1 MRTELDFRDRLKELR
16 LRVVMIA
23 TDGLLMAYFWL
34 IGNVS
39 VSLTFFGTE
48 NYELVPA
55 IWMIPFV
62 IVTVSLWE
70 SFGKTAGM
78 VVIRRYPMTVKEE
91 SPTLGQRALHWL
103 GWFAFPIGMVTALRN
118 PYGNLPAE
126 QVSGIF
132 YTEPRSDMIMKPSPW
147 YRTSLGL
154 IVFATGLFTLAA
166 AIGITGASVIKL
178 ITGAGKTAKFWRDLI
193 NPDTSLFA
201 LGLKLLVE
209 TFFMAMIATMA
220 AVLVAA
226 PLSFFAARNLT
237 HGIGGRIVY
246 TLIRVLIS
254 AMRSVDALVWAIIFA
269 LWVGMGTF
277 AGALALFIHSVADLL
292 KLYSEQLEGIDQG
305 PLEAVESTGG
315 NKLQVIR
322 YGIIPQIM
330 NPYLSFTLY
339 RWDINVRM
347 ATIVGMVGGGGIGW
361 RLFSYLKAWQFKQ
374 ASPLM
379 LEILILVWVIDYVSS
394 KLRAR
399 VEAGAS
405 GDMAQQMLWTKARLD
420 VRVGVLSD
428 PPK

>member
-1 MRTELDFRDRLKELR
+1 MRTELDLRDRLKELR
-16 LRVVMIA
+16 LRLAMLFID
-23 TDGLLMAYFWL
+23 TLLMAYLWL

-39 VSLTFFGTE
+39 VSLTFFGAE

-55 IWMIPFV
+55 VWMIPFI
-62 IVTVSLWE
+62 IVAVSLWE

-78 VVIRRYPMTVKEE
+78 VIIRRYPMNAEE
-91 SPTLGQRALHWL
+91 APPTIQQRLLHWI
-103 GWFAFPIGMVTALRN
+103 GWFAFPIGIVTSLLN

-126 QVSGIF
+126 SISGIF
-132 YTEPRSDMIMKPSPW
+132 YTEPRSDMIMKPRPW

-154 IVFATGLFTLAA
+154 IVFVTGLFTLAA
-166 AIGITGASVIKL
+166 AVGITGASVIKL
-178 ITGAGKTAKFWRDLI
+178 INGAAKTGKFWRDLI

-237 HGIGGRIVY
+237 HGIGGKIVY

-254 AMRSVDALVWAIIFA
+254 AMRSIDALVWAIIFA

-305 PLEAVESTGG
+305 PLEAVASTGG
-315 NKLQVIR
+315 NNLQVIR

-361 RLFSYLKAWQFKQ
+361 RLFSYLKAWQFRQ

-394 KLRAR
+394 KMRAR
-399 VEAGAS
+399 VESGAS
-405 GDMAQQMLWTKARLD
+405 GQMKQQLRLQRPRTVD
-420 VRVGVLSD
+420 G
-428 PPK
+428 PT